1 MASGTDCSSIREHL
15 PSYRTGDLD
24 ERNTF
29 VVGSHL
35 QACRTCMADAC
46 AEESIIALLGSIAE
60 IKPSPRVWD
69 RLSKETGAA
78 PARRRLVRSLP
89 LKVAAAAS
97 VLVAVVSFYFV
108 MATFRPARVATVA
121 SAAPGS
127 PLKPG
132 DAIQLNQRFVTPAFA
147 LLSLPDVG
155 TLKLNRDTE
164 IVFESARRVRLERGE
179 IFADIR
185 PDGRGFVVESPDAR
199 VTVHGT
205 RFGVR
210 RDGASTVYVVD
221 GRVEVTGRSGRLSLT
236 DREMVTVGGA
246 AKPLEDESLRWIA
259 AGERPVLAL
268 TMDTKVRRTLAKG
281 DPLDLTVR
289 FVTNS
294 PAPVLLPPLD
304 DLLSKIQLRIT
315 DAADK
320 SYLARFASSAVQGS
334 KFRTRGTNGPVR
346 LDVST
351 PCELSLR
358 VGSDLLPAAGRVRL
372 SVIYTPG
379 SSRGPDFWDRDAASE
394 PLEIEV
400 R

>member
-1 MASGTDCSSIREHL
+1 MECSAIQEHL
-15 PSYRTGDLD
+15 PAYRTGDLD

-29 VVGSHL
+29 EVGSHL
-35 QACRTCMADAC
+35 QACAACMADAC
-46 AEESIIALLGSIAE
+46 AEESTVALLSSIAE
-60 IKPSPRVWD
+60 IKPSRRVWD
-69 RLSKETGAA
+69 NVRREIGGGA
-78 PARRRLVRSLP
+78 ARRRLVLTLP

-108 MATFRPARVATVA
+108 MATLRPARVATVA
-121 SAAPGS
+121 STAPGS
-127 PLKPG
+127 PVKPG
-132 DAIQLNQRFVTPAFA
+132 DAILLNRRFATPAFA
-147 LLSLPDVG
+147 LLTLPDVG

-164 IVFESARRVRLERGE
+164 IVFETPRRIRLEKGE

-185 PDGRGFVVESPDAR
+185 PGGRGFVVQSADAQ

-221 GRVEVTGRSGRLSLT
+221 GRVEVSGRSGRLSLT

-246 AKPLEDESLRWIA
+246 AQPLEDESLRWIA
-259 AGERPVLAL
+259 ASERPVLAL
-268 TMDTKVRRTLAKG
+268 TADTKVRRTLAKG

-304 DLLSKIQLRIT
+304 DLLPQIQLIIT
-315 DAADK
+315 DPAGK
-320 SYLARFASSAVQGS
+320 SYIARFGSAALLRS
-334 KFRTRGTNGPVR
+334 DFRTRGPNGPVR

-358 VGSDLLPAAGRVRL
+358 VGPDLLPPAGRVRL
-372 SVIYTPG
+372 SVTYVPG
-379 SSRGPDFWDRDAASE
+379 ASRGPDFWDRKLASE
-394 PLEIEV
+394 SFEIEV

>member
-1 MASGTDCSSIREHL
+1 MDCSGIREHL
-15 PSYRTGDLD
+15 PAYRTGDLD
-24 ERNTF
+24 ERNTLE
-29 VVGSHL
+29 VGSHL
-35 QACRTCMADAC
+35 QACPACMADAC
-46 AEESIIALLGSIAE
+46 AEESAFALLRSIAE
-60 IKPSPRVWD
+60 IKPSRRVWE
-69 RLSKETGAA
+69 RISTEIGGV
-78 PARRRLVRSLP
+78 PSRRRYLLSVP
-89 LKVAAAAS
+89 LRIAAAAS
-97 VLVAVVSFYFV
+97 VLVAVLSFYFV
-108 MATFRPARVATVA
+108 MTTLRPARVATVA

-132 DAIQLNQRFVTPAFA
+132 DAILLNRPFATPAFA
-147 LLSLPDVG
+147 LLTLPDVG

-164 IVFESARRVRLERGE
+164 IVFETPRRVRLEKGE
-179 IFADIR
+179 IFAEIR
-185 PDGRGFVVESPDAR
+185 PDGRGFVVQSADAQ

-221 GRVEVTGRSGRLSLT
+221 GRVEVSGKSGRLSLT

-246 AKPLEDESLRWIA
+246 AQPLEDESLRWIA

-268 TMDTKVRRTLAKG
+268 TADTKVRRTLDKG

-294 PAPVLLPPLD
+294 AAPVLLPPLD
-304 DLLSKIQLRIT
+304 DLLPQIQLVIT
-315 DAADK
+315 DPAGK
-320 SYLARFASSAVQGS
+320 SYIARFGSSALQRS
-334 KFRTRGTNGPVR
+334 EFRTRGSNGPVR

-358 VGSDLLPAAGRVRL
+358 VNPDLLPTSGRVRL
-372 SVIYTPG
+372 SVTYIPG
-379 SSRGPDFWDRDAASE
+379 ASRGPDFWDRKLASE
-394 PLEIEV
+394 PIDIEV